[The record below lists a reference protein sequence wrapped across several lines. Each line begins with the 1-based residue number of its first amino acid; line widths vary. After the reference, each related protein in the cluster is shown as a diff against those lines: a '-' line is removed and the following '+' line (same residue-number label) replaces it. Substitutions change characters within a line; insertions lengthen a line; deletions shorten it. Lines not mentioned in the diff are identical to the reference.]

1 MMSGW
6 LSRWS
11 CSSRWRREK
20 AQKDALFFALG
31 LLVGIVV
38 AHSVVASRSV
48 TRSQVEE
55 NGFRLVRERI
65 GFATK
70 AHRKA
75 IQEYVRH
82 YRAAYRDDLNIEGA
96 DENAREEM
104 DERGTV
110 MNDDKFALVV
120 SVYKEW
126 GENNEKVPEWA
137 NANASRD
144 NYFVVQPFYQR
155 IEASKPAFVVNKG
168 FESGVYM
175 RYIVDNYHNL
185 PEAVIFV
192 QADGCEVDMN
202 AVLPRVTLEIL
213 DQAGGFLPL
222 NCLKVMGRSIS
233 MWGGEKGERVEACW
247 REVSKHFELN
257 LFEGFALGSDFQIN
271 MVCCACFAVKRELLL
286 STPFEVWNS
295 FYERSIVKGQ
305 CIEGQLDI
313 DEGKHETAGT
323 FEHLAHVI
331 FGRKDRLWEP
341 KCFDDFAIIVNN
353 EDAPG
358 SLKQSEV
365 HATDRVEKQPVT
377 TVENADDSWSKLP
390 ELVKRLQCNDVSEL
404 KSTLPILKIFVLED
418 VPALGHFQ
426 MSVVSFFC
434 WLMNQVEDADN
445 ITRQTGSL
453 QLYVSTIVNTD
464 TELQN
469 VADVYYKPF
478 IQSIISYAE
487 KNFDIQ
493 FSTLNVKDW
502 YDGLHINPDR
512 ISCYDDDKTV
522 RAEEIEVYHRSCSDR
537 KYKGHCAAWFDKLSN
552 VDHFRDFLEK
562 SLDLKEILGEVAN
575 EIIDA
580 TRILIFDRAAGYAKS
595 YQDANLVV
603 KAIQD
608 ECKQCN
614 VTYFQ
619 DDARRGGA
627 KSFEWNCRLIA
638 SYDIIIAAHG
648 AFLSNLP
655 CAKPNSAL
663 IEIIWRDITDMSM
676 YEPLAHQMGL
686 KYRRV
691 NFDCVI
697 CEAADPEDH
706 PVKPDLAELRSA
718 LQSLTEVTTE
728 LTGNYTKVKV
738 NEPVVQNT
746 IDRIEKWQPKY
757 SPEKAE
763 QCLAQKYKGVQNGS
777 MAQSSTN
784 ILVYGNSV
792 SRRFYQLLSAYLLSI
807 SGTEEDA
814 LAAQEHRL
822 MTRQEEKVECN
833 KELPGISCSTEI
845 IYQKV
850 NLGQRKIVVY
860 FHFEQR
866 IYSKNLEAVINET
879 APQIVIGN
887 AGLDNYFCQ
896 HALHDEP
903 RCGED
908 KSLSSIQNSLEGSAE
923 WEEQIKTWKLNLVE
937 RADKL
942 AELVNSGKSKFG
954 TKFVWR
960 KSTCMCTK
968 WNSMPSSIDHSKH
981 NETLLNWFLNTSD
994 SIVQERLKLD
1004 SNNIL
1009 DASDLTRLNT
1019 EPYAKVCELYE
1030 DHVHPKRRIHD
1041 ILIDNMLVLLCSA
1054 EPKGNLEEN
1063 RVDVT
1068 VNSQKAKENTT
1079 ETLPEAFRLLSNKLM
1094 KNQYRDSCTAA
1105 CFYSTKF
1112 SPEIGLGGRLQFI
1125 VAALTFAIEDGCV
1138 LIASPDSSLQLFGGS
1153 SLKELTNCKD
1163 EDAKDIK
1170 YIDSGASDMDEN
1182 GLLARYMRYV
1192 PQFDDLGLKGSI
1204 MLWQSV
1210 ALSFLMRATESF
1222 ANIIQEVQNEIGWY
1236 DIQKCRGA
1244 VISMHVRHGDKG
1256 TETSLLPLSAYL
1268 KELALWLENAEQNQ
1282 EFKCIFVATDDGDL
1296 QKRLEDS
1303 PVLELESGRK
1313 FKVIGSWQSNVAA
1326 QKLSSSEGEFGA
1338 LLDLHLLSR
1347 AKTFC
1352 FTFSSNFGRL
1362 AMHMNPVHLEARA
1375 VSSLIPMDY
1384 YHHAISSGFFF
1395 VRQQN
1400 VRRGSWS
1407 TVAVYKEKISSTL
1420 NCEPQY
1426 GCSAQ
1431 TFDSS
1436 QNETYSCCRLP
1447 AKSDYVNGVIGPVL
1461 SEIFPDEYEKYC
1473 RVIDF

>member
-20 AQKDALFFALG
+20 AQKDALFFVLG

-38 AHSVVASRSV
+38 AHSVIASRSV

-96 DENAREEM
+96 DENVREEM

-233 MWGGEKGERVEACW
+233 MWGGERGERVEACW

-331 FGRKDRLWEP
+331 FGRKDPLWEP
-341 KCFDDFAIIVNN
+341 KCFDDFATIVNN

-377 TVENADDSWSKLP
+377 TVENADGSWSKLP

-418 VPALGHFQ
+418 FPALGHFQ

-502 YDGLHINPDR
+502 YDGVHINPDR

-552 VDHFRDFLEK
+552 VDHFRNFLEQ

-728 LTGNYTKVKV
+728 LTGN
-738 NEPVVQNT
+738 
-746 IDRIEKWQPKY
+746 
-757 SPEKAE
+757 
-763 QCLAQKYKGVQNGS
+763 
-777 MAQSSTN
+777 
-784 ILVYGNSV
+784 
-792 SRRFYQLLSAYLLSI
+792 
-807 SGTEEDA
+807 
-814 LAAQEHRL
+814 
-822 MTRQEEKVECN
+822 
-833 KELPGISCSTEI
+833 
-845 IYQKV
+845 
-850 NLGQRKIVVY
+850 
-860 FHFEQR
+860 
-866 IYSKNLEAVINET
+866 
-879 APQIVIGN
+879 
-887 AGLDNYFCQ
+887 
-896 HALHDEP
+896 
-903 RCGED
+903 
-908 KSLSSIQNSLEGSAE
+908 
-923 WEEQIKTWKLNLVE
+923 
-937 RADKL
+937 
-942 AELVNSGKSKFG
+942 
-954 TKFVWR
+954 
-960 KSTCMCTK
+960 
-968 WNSMPSSIDHSKH
+968 
-981 NETLLNWFLNTSD
+981 
-994 SIVQERLKLD
+994 
-1004 SNNIL
+1004 
-1009 DASDLTRLNT
+1009 
-1019 EPYAKVCELYE
+1019 
-1030 DHVHPKRRIHD
+1030 
-1041 ILIDNMLVLLCSA
+1041 
-1054 EPKGNLEEN
+1054 LEEN
-1063 RVDVT
+1063 GVDVT

-1112 SPEIGLGGRLQFI
+1112 SPNSGLGSRLQFV

-1170 YIDSGASDMDEN
+1170 YIDLGASDMDEN
-1182 GLLARYMRYV
+1182 GLKARYMRYV
-1192 PQFDDLGLKGSI
+1192 PQFDDLGFKDSI

-1256 TETSLLPLSAYL
+1256 SETSLVPLSAYL

-1313 FKVIGSWQSNVAA
+1313 FKVIGSWQSIVAA

-1352 FTFSSNFGRL
+1352 FIFSSNFGRL

-1395 VRQQN
+1395 VHQQN
-1400 VRRGSWS
+1400 VRGGFWS
-1407 TVAVYKEKISSTL
+1407 TVAVYKEKISSKL

>member
-1 MMSGW
+1 V
-6 LSRWS
+6 
-11 CSSRWRREK
+11 K

-38 AHSVVASRSV
+38 AHSMVASRSV

-377 TVENADDSWSKLP
+377 TVENADGSWSKLP

-418 VPALGHFQ
+418 APALGHFQ

-552 VDHFRDFLEK
+552 VDHFRDFLEQ

-697 CEAADPEDH
+697 CEAADPEYH

-1112 SPEIGLGGRLQFI
+1112 SPNSGLGSRLQFI

-1407 TVAVYKEKISSTL
+1407 TVAVFKEKISSTL

-1473 RVIDF
+1473 RVIDDY

>member
-1 MMSGW
+1 M
-6 LSRWS
+6 
-11 CSSRWRREK
+11 K

-38 AHSVVASRSV
+38 AHSVIASRSV

-418 VPALGHFQ
+418 FPALGHFQ

-478 IQSIISYAE
+478 IRSIISYAE

-502 YDGLHINPDR
+502 YDGVHINPDR

-552 VDHFRDFLEK
+552 VDHFRNFLEQ

-728 LTGNYTKVKV
+728 LTGN
-738 NEPVVQNT
+738 
-746 IDRIEKWQPKY
+746 
-757 SPEKAE
+757 
-763 QCLAQKYKGVQNGS
+763 
-777 MAQSSTN
+777 
-784 ILVYGNSV
+784 
-792 SRRFYQLLSAYLLSI
+792 
-807 SGTEEDA
+807 
-814 LAAQEHRL
+814 
-822 MTRQEEKVECN
+822 
-833 KELPGISCSTEI
+833 
-845 IYQKV
+845 
-850 NLGQRKIVVY
+850 
-860 FHFEQR
+860 
-866 IYSKNLEAVINET
+866 
-879 APQIVIGN
+879 
-887 AGLDNYFCQ
+887 
-896 HALHDEP
+896 
-903 RCGED
+903 
-908 KSLSSIQNSLEGSAE
+908 
-923 WEEQIKTWKLNLVE
+923 
-937 RADKL
+937 
-942 AELVNSGKSKFG
+942 
-954 TKFVWR
+954 
-960 KSTCMCTK
+960 
-968 WNSMPSSIDHSKH
+968 
-981 NETLLNWFLNTSD
+981 
-994 SIVQERLKLD
+994 
-1004 SNNIL
+1004 
-1009 DASDLTRLNT
+1009 
-1019 EPYAKVCELYE
+1019 
-1030 DHVHPKRRIHD
+1030 
-1041 ILIDNMLVLLCSA
+1041 
-1054 EPKGNLEEN
+1054 LEEN
-1063 RVDVT
+1063 GVDVT

-1138 LIASPDSSLQLFGGS
+1138 LIASRGSSLQLFGGS

-1170 YIDSGASDMDEN
+1170 YIDLGASDMDEN
-1182 GLLARYMRYV
+1182 GLKARYMRYV
-1192 PQFDDLGLKGSI
+1192 PQFDDLGFKDSI

-1256 TETSLLPLSAYL
+1256 SETSLLPLSAYL

-1313 FKVIGSWQSNVAA
+1313 FKVIGSWQSIVAA

-1352 FTFSSNFGRL
+1352 FVFSSNFGRL

-1395 VRQQN
+1395 VHQQN
-1400 VRRGSWS
+1400 VRGGFWS
-1407 TVAVYKEKISSTL
+1407 TVAVYKEKISSKL

-1473 RVIDF
+1473 RVIDDY

>member
-6 LSRWS
+6 LSGWS

-38 AHSVVASRSV
+38 AHSVIASRSV

-365 HATDRVEKQPVT
+365 HATDRVENRVDVT
-377 TVENADDSWSKLP
+377 
-390 ELVKRLQCNDVSEL
+390 
-404 KSTLPILKIFVLED
+404 
-418 VPALGHFQ
+418 
-426 MSVVSFFC
+426 
-434 WLMNQVEDADN
+434 
-445 ITRQTGSL
+445 
-453 QLYVSTIVNTD
+453 VNS
-464 TELQN
+464 QK
-469 VADVYYKPF
+469 A
-478 IQSIISYAE
+478 
-487 KNFDIQ
+487 
-493 FSTLNVKDW
+493 
-502 YDGLHINPDR
+502 
-512 ISCYDDDKTV
+512 
-522 RAEEIEVYHRSCSDR
+522 
-537 KYKGHCAAWFDKLSN
+537 
-552 VDHFRDFLEK
+552 
-562 SLDLKEILGEVAN
+562 KE
-575 EIIDA
+575 
-580 TRILIFDRAAGYAKS
+580 
-595 YQDANLVV
+595 
-603 KAIQD
+603 
-608 ECKQCN
+608 
-614 VTYFQ
+614 
-619 DDARRGGA
+619 
-627 KSFEWNCRLIA
+627 
-638 SYDIIIAAHG
+638 
-648 AFLSNLP
+648 
-655 CAKPNSAL
+655 
-663 IEIIWRDITDMSM
+663 
-676 YEPLAHQMGL
+676 
-686 KYRRV
+686 
-691 NFDCVI
+691 
-697 CEAADPEDH
+697 
-706 PVKPDLAELRSA
+706 

-1192 PQFDDLGLKGSI
+1192 PQFDDLGFKDSI

-1256 TETSLLPLSAYL
+1256 SETSLVPLSAYL

-1473 RVIDF
+1473 RVIDDY

>member
-20 AQKDALFFALG
+20 AQKDALFFVLG

-38 AHSVVASRSV
+38 AYSVIASRSV

-341 KCFDDFAIIVNN
+341 KCFDDFATIVNN

-377 TVENADDSWSKLP
+377 TVENADGSWSKLP

-418 VPALGHFQ
+418 FPALGHFQ

-502 YDGLHINPDR
+502 YDGVHINPDR

-552 VDHFRDFLEK
+552 VDHFRNFLEQ

-728 LTGNYTKVKV
+728 LTGN
-738 NEPVVQNT
+738 
-746 IDRIEKWQPKY
+746 
-757 SPEKAE
+757 
-763 QCLAQKYKGVQNGS
+763 
-777 MAQSSTN
+777 
-784 ILVYGNSV
+784 
-792 SRRFYQLLSAYLLSI
+792 
-807 SGTEEDA
+807 
-814 LAAQEHRL
+814 
-822 MTRQEEKVECN
+822 
-833 KELPGISCSTEI
+833 
-845 IYQKV
+845 
-850 NLGQRKIVVY
+850 
-860 FHFEQR
+860 
-866 IYSKNLEAVINET
+866 
-879 APQIVIGN
+879 
-887 AGLDNYFCQ
+887 
-896 HALHDEP
+896 
-903 RCGED
+903 
-908 KSLSSIQNSLEGSAE
+908 
-923 WEEQIKTWKLNLVE
+923 
-937 RADKL
+937 
-942 AELVNSGKSKFG
+942 
-954 TKFVWR
+954 
-960 KSTCMCTK
+960 
-968 WNSMPSSIDHSKH
+968 
-981 NETLLNWFLNTSD
+981 
-994 SIVQERLKLD
+994 
-1004 SNNIL
+1004 
-1009 DASDLTRLNT
+1009 
-1019 EPYAKVCELYE
+1019 
-1030 DHVHPKRRIHD
+1030 
-1041 ILIDNMLVLLCSA
+1041 
-1054 EPKGNLEEN
+1054 LEEN
-1063 RVDVT
+1063 GVDVT

-1112 SPEIGLGGRLQFI
+1112 SPNSGLGSRLQFI

-1138 LIASPDSSLQLFGGS
+1138 LIASRGSSLQLFGGS

-1170 YIDSGASDMDEN
+1170 YIDLGASDMDEN
-1182 GLLARYMRYV
+1182 GLKARYMRYV
-1192 PQFDDLGLKGSI
+1192 PQFDDLGFKDSI

-1256 TETSLLPLSAYL
+1256 SETSLLPLSAYL

-1313 FKVIGSWQSNVAA
+1313 FKVIGSWQSIVAA

-1352 FTFSSNFGRL
+1352 FIFSSNFGRL

-1395 VRQQN
+1395 VHQQN
-1400 VRRGSWS
+1400 VRGGFWS
-1407 TVAVYKEKISSTL
+1407 TVAVYKEKISSKL

>member
-20 AQKDALFFALG
+20 AQKDALFFVLG

-38 AHSVVASRSV
+38 AHSVIASRSV

-233 MWGGEKGERVEACW
+233 MWGGERGERVEACW

-331 FGRKDRLWEP
+331 FGRKDPLWEP

-358 SLKQSEV
+358 SLKQYEV

-418 VPALGHFQ
+418 FPALGHFQ

-502 YDGLHINPDR
+502 YDGVHINPDR

-552 VDHFRDFLEK
+552 VDHFRDFLEQ

-663 IEIIWRDITDMSM
+663 IEIIWRDITDMSV
-676 YEPLAHQMGL
+676 YEPLAYQLGL

-728 LTGNYTKVKV
+728 LTGN
-738 NEPVVQNT
+738 
-746 IDRIEKWQPKY
+746 
-757 SPEKAE
+757 
-763 QCLAQKYKGVQNGS
+763 
-777 MAQSSTN
+777 
-784 ILVYGNSV
+784 
-792 SRRFYQLLSAYLLSI
+792 
-807 SGTEEDA
+807 
-814 LAAQEHRL
+814 
-822 MTRQEEKVECN
+822 
-833 KELPGISCSTEI
+833 
-845 IYQKV
+845 
-850 NLGQRKIVVY
+850 
-860 FHFEQR
+860 
-866 IYSKNLEAVINET
+866 
-879 APQIVIGN
+879 
-887 AGLDNYFCQ
+887 
-896 HALHDEP
+896 
-903 RCGED
+903 
-908 KSLSSIQNSLEGSAE
+908 
-923 WEEQIKTWKLNLVE
+923 
-937 RADKL
+937 
-942 AELVNSGKSKFG
+942 
-954 TKFVWR
+954 
-960 KSTCMCTK
+960 
-968 WNSMPSSIDHSKH
+968 
-981 NETLLNWFLNTSD
+981 
-994 SIVQERLKLD
+994 
-1004 SNNIL
+1004 
-1009 DASDLTRLNT
+1009 
-1019 EPYAKVCELYE
+1019 
-1030 DHVHPKRRIHD
+1030 
-1041 ILIDNMLVLLCSA
+1041 
-1054 EPKGNLEEN
+1054 LEEN
-1063 RVDVT
+1063 GVDVT

-1112 SPEIGLGGRLQFI
+1112 SPNSGLGSRLQFI

-1170 YIDSGASDMDEN
+1170 YIDLGASDMDEN
-1182 GLLARYMRYV
+1182 GLKARYMRYV
-1192 PQFDDLGLKGSI
+1192 PQFDDLGFKDSI

-1256 TETSLLPLSAYL
+1256 SETSLVPLSAYL

-1313 FKVIGSWQSNVAA
+1313 FKVIGSWQSIVAA

-1395 VRQQN
+1395 VHQQN
-1400 VRRGSWS
+1400 VRGGFWS
-1407 TVAVYKEKISSTL
+1407 TVAVYKEKISSKL

>member
-38 AHSVVASRSV
+38 AHSVIASRSV

-233 MWGGEKGERVEACW
+233 MWGGERGERVEACW

-341 KCFDDFAIIVNN
+341 KCFDDFATIVNN

-418 VPALGHFQ
+418 FPALGHFQ

-728 LTGNYTKVKV
+728 LTGN
-738 NEPVVQNT
+738 
-746 IDRIEKWQPKY
+746 
-757 SPEKAE
+757 
-763 QCLAQKYKGVQNGS
+763 
-777 MAQSSTN
+777 
-784 ILVYGNSV
+784 
-792 SRRFYQLLSAYLLSI
+792 
-807 SGTEEDA
+807 
-814 LAAQEHRL
+814 
-822 MTRQEEKVECN
+822 
-833 KELPGISCSTEI
+833 
-845 IYQKV
+845 
-850 NLGQRKIVVY
+850 
-860 FHFEQR
+860 
-866 IYSKNLEAVINET
+866 
-879 APQIVIGN
+879 
-887 AGLDNYFCQ
+887 
-896 HALHDEP
+896 
-903 RCGED
+903 
-908 KSLSSIQNSLEGSAE
+908 
-923 WEEQIKTWKLNLVE
+923 
-937 RADKL
+937 
-942 AELVNSGKSKFG
+942 
-954 TKFVWR
+954 
-960 KSTCMCTK
+960 
-968 WNSMPSSIDHSKH
+968 
-981 NETLLNWFLNTSD
+981 
-994 SIVQERLKLD
+994 
-1004 SNNIL
+1004 
-1009 DASDLTRLNT
+1009 
-1019 EPYAKVCELYE
+1019 
-1030 DHVHPKRRIHD
+1030 
-1041 ILIDNMLVLLCSA
+1041 
-1054 EPKGNLEEN
+1054 LEEN
-1063 RVDVT
+1063 GVDVT

-1112 SPEIGLGGRLQFI
+1112 SPNSGLGSRLQFI

-1182 GLLARYMRYV
+1182 GLKARYMRYV
-1192 PQFDDLGLKGSI
+1192 PQFDDLGFKDSI

-1256 TETSLLPLSAYL
+1256 SETSLVPLSAYL

-1313 FKVIGSWQSNVAA
+1313 FKVIGSWQSIVAA

-1352 FTFSSNFGRL
+1352 FIFSSNFGRL

>member
-38 AHSVVASRSV
+38 AHSVIASRSV

-96 DENAREEM
+96 DENVREEM

-233 MWGGEKGERVEACW
+233 MWGGERGERVEACW

-331 FGRKDRLWEP
+331 FGRKDPLWEP
-341 KCFDDFAIIVNN
+341 KCFDDFATIVNN

-377 TVENADDSWSKLP
+377 TVENADGSWSKLP

-502 YDGLHINPDR
+502 YDGVHINPDR

-552 VDHFRDFLEK
+552 VDHFRNFLEQ

-728 LTGNYTKVKV
+728 LTGN
-738 NEPVVQNT
+738 
-746 IDRIEKWQPKY
+746 
-757 SPEKAE
+757 
-763 QCLAQKYKGVQNGS
+763 
-777 MAQSSTN
+777 
-784 ILVYGNSV
+784 
-792 SRRFYQLLSAYLLSI
+792 
-807 SGTEEDA
+807 
-814 LAAQEHRL
+814 
-822 MTRQEEKVECN
+822 
-833 KELPGISCSTEI
+833 
-845 IYQKV
+845 
-850 NLGQRKIVVY
+850 
-860 FHFEQR
+860 
-866 IYSKNLEAVINET
+866 
-879 APQIVIGN
+879 
-887 AGLDNYFCQ
+887 
-896 HALHDEP
+896 
-903 RCGED
+903 
-908 KSLSSIQNSLEGSAE
+908 
-923 WEEQIKTWKLNLVE
+923 
-937 RADKL
+937 
-942 AELVNSGKSKFG
+942 
-954 TKFVWR
+954 
-960 KSTCMCTK
+960 
-968 WNSMPSSIDHSKH
+968 
-981 NETLLNWFLNTSD
+981 
-994 SIVQERLKLD
+994 
-1004 SNNIL
+1004 
-1009 DASDLTRLNT
+1009 
-1019 EPYAKVCELYE
+1019 
-1030 DHVHPKRRIHD
+1030 
-1041 ILIDNMLVLLCSA
+1041 
-1054 EPKGNLEEN
+1054 LEEN
-1063 RVDVT
+1063 GVDVT

-1112 SPEIGLGGRLQFI
+1112 SPNSGLGSRLQFI

-1170 YIDSGASDMDEN
+1170 YIDLGASDMDEN
-1182 GLLARYMRYV
+1182 GLKARYMRYV
-1192 PQFDDLGLKGSI
+1192 PQFDDLGFKDSI

-1256 TETSLLPLSAYL
+1256 SETSLVPLSAYL

-1313 FKVIGSWQSNVAA
+1313 FKVIGSWQSIVAA

-1352 FTFSSNFGRL
+1352 FVFSSNFGRL

-1395 VRQQN
+1395 VHQQN
-1400 VRRGSWS
+1400 VRGGFWS
-1407 TVAVYKEKISSTL
+1407 TMAVYKEKISSKL

>member
-20 AQKDALFFALG
+20 AQKDALFFVLG

-38 AHSVVASRSV
+38 AHSVIASRSV

-233 MWGGEKGERVEACW
+233 MWGGERGERVEACW

-502 YDGLHINPDR
+502 YDGVHINPDR

-552 VDHFRDFLEK
+552 VDHFRDFLEQ

-728 LTGNYTKVKV
+728 LTGN
-738 NEPVVQNT
+738 
-746 IDRIEKWQPKY
+746 
-757 SPEKAE
+757 
-763 QCLAQKYKGVQNGS
+763 
-777 MAQSSTN
+777 
-784 ILVYGNSV
+784 
-792 SRRFYQLLSAYLLSI
+792 
-807 SGTEEDA
+807 
-814 LAAQEHRL
+814 
-822 MTRQEEKVECN
+822 
-833 KELPGISCSTEI
+833 
-845 IYQKV
+845 
-850 NLGQRKIVVY
+850 
-860 FHFEQR
+860 
-866 IYSKNLEAVINET
+866 
-879 APQIVIGN
+879 
-887 AGLDNYFCQ
+887 
-896 HALHDEP
+896 
-903 RCGED
+903 
-908 KSLSSIQNSLEGSAE
+908 
-923 WEEQIKTWKLNLVE
+923 
-937 RADKL
+937 
-942 AELVNSGKSKFG
+942 
-954 TKFVWR
+954 
-960 KSTCMCTK
+960 
-968 WNSMPSSIDHSKH
+968 
-981 NETLLNWFLNTSD
+981 
-994 SIVQERLKLD
+994 
-1004 SNNIL
+1004 
-1009 DASDLTRLNT
+1009 
-1019 EPYAKVCELYE
+1019 
-1030 DHVHPKRRIHD
+1030 
-1041 ILIDNMLVLLCSA
+1041 
-1054 EPKGNLEEN
+1054 LEEN
-1063 RVDVT
+1063 GVDVT

-1112 SPEIGLGGRLQFI
+1112 SPNSGLGSRLQFI

-1170 YIDSGASDMDEN
+1170 YIDLGASDMDEN
-1182 GLLARYMRYV
+1182 GLKARYMRYV
-1192 PQFDDLGLKGSI
+1192 PQFDDLGFKDSI

-1256 TETSLLPLSAYL
+1256 SETSLVPLSAYL

-1313 FKVIGSWQSNVAA
+1313 FKVIGSWQSIVAA

-1352 FTFSSNFGRL
+1352 FVFSSNFGRL

-1395 VRQQN
+1395 VHQQN
-1400 VRRGSWS
+1400 VRGGFWS
-1407 TVAVYKEKISSTL
+1407 TVAVYKEKISSKL

-1461 SEIFPDEYEKYC
+1461 SEIFPDEYEKYL
-1473 RVIDF
+1473 

>member
-38 AHSVVASRSV
+38 AHSVIASRSV

-233 MWGGEKGERVEACW
+233 MWGGERGERVEACW

-341 KCFDDFAIIVNN
+341 KCFDDFATIVNN

-377 TVENADDSWSKLP
+377 TVENADGSWSKLP

-418 VPALGHFQ
+418 FPALGHFQ

-502 YDGLHINPDR
+502 YDGVHINPDR

-552 VDHFRDFLEK
+552 VDHFRNFLEQ

-728 LTGNYTKVKV
+728 LTGN
-738 NEPVVQNT
+738 
-746 IDRIEKWQPKY
+746 
-757 SPEKAE
+757 
-763 QCLAQKYKGVQNGS
+763 
-777 MAQSSTN
+777 
-784 ILVYGNSV
+784 
-792 SRRFYQLLSAYLLSI
+792 
-807 SGTEEDA
+807 
-814 LAAQEHRL
+814 
-822 MTRQEEKVECN
+822 
-833 KELPGISCSTEI
+833 
-845 IYQKV
+845 
-850 NLGQRKIVVY
+850 
-860 FHFEQR
+860 
-866 IYSKNLEAVINET
+866 
-879 APQIVIGN
+879 
-887 AGLDNYFCQ
+887 
-896 HALHDEP
+896 
-903 RCGED
+903 
-908 KSLSSIQNSLEGSAE
+908 
-923 WEEQIKTWKLNLVE
+923 
-937 RADKL
+937 
-942 AELVNSGKSKFG
+942 
-954 TKFVWR
+954 
-960 KSTCMCTK
+960 
-968 WNSMPSSIDHSKH
+968 
-981 NETLLNWFLNTSD
+981 
-994 SIVQERLKLD
+994 
-1004 SNNIL
+1004 
-1009 DASDLTRLNT
+1009 
-1019 EPYAKVCELYE
+1019 
-1030 DHVHPKRRIHD
+1030 
-1041 ILIDNMLVLLCSA
+1041 
-1054 EPKGNLEEN
+1054 LEEN
-1063 RVDVT
+1063 GVDVT

-1112 SPEIGLGGRLQFI
+1112 SPNSGLGSRLQFI

-1170 YIDSGASDMDEN
+1170 YIDLGASDMDEN
-1182 GLLARYMRYV
+1182 GLKARYMRYV
-1192 PQFDDLGLKGSI
+1192 PQFDDLGFKDSI

-1256 TETSLLPLSAYL
+1256 SETSLVPLSAYL

-1313 FKVIGSWQSNVAA
+1313 FKVIGSWQSIVAA

-1352 FTFSSNFGRL
+1352 FVFSSNFGRL

-1395 VRQQN
+1395 VHQQN
-1400 VRRGSWS
+1400 VRGGFWS
-1407 TVAVYKEKISSTL
+1407 TVAVYKEKISSKL

>member
-38 AHSVVASRSV
+38 AHSVIASRSV

-233 MWGGEKGERVEACW
+233 MWGGERGERVEACW

-331 FGRKDRLWEP
+331 FGRKDPLWEP
-341 KCFDDFAIIVNN
+341 KCFDDFATIVNN

-377 TVENADDSWSKLP
+377 TVENADGSWSKLP

-418 VPALGHFQ
+418 FPALGHFQ

-502 YDGLHINPDR
+502 YDGVHINPDR

-552 VDHFRDFLEK
+552 VDHFRNFLEQ

-728 LTGNYTKVKV
+728 LTGN
-738 NEPVVQNT
+738 
-746 IDRIEKWQPKY
+746 
-757 SPEKAE
+757 
-763 QCLAQKYKGVQNGS
+763 
-777 MAQSSTN
+777 
-784 ILVYGNSV
+784 
-792 SRRFYQLLSAYLLSI
+792 
-807 SGTEEDA
+807 
-814 LAAQEHRL
+814 
-822 MTRQEEKVECN
+822 
-833 KELPGISCSTEI
+833 
-845 IYQKV
+845 
-850 NLGQRKIVVY
+850 
-860 FHFEQR
+860 
-866 IYSKNLEAVINET
+866 
-879 APQIVIGN
+879 
-887 AGLDNYFCQ
+887 
-896 HALHDEP
+896 
-903 RCGED
+903 
-908 KSLSSIQNSLEGSAE
+908 
-923 WEEQIKTWKLNLVE
+923 
-937 RADKL
+937 
-942 AELVNSGKSKFG
+942 
-954 TKFVWR
+954 
-960 KSTCMCTK
+960 
-968 WNSMPSSIDHSKH
+968 
-981 NETLLNWFLNTSD
+981 
-994 SIVQERLKLD
+994 
-1004 SNNIL
+1004 
-1009 DASDLTRLNT
+1009 
-1019 EPYAKVCELYE
+1019 
-1030 DHVHPKRRIHD
+1030 
-1041 ILIDNMLVLLCSA
+1041 
-1054 EPKGNLEEN
+1054 LEEN
-1063 RVDVT
+1063 GVDVT

-1112 SPEIGLGGRLQFI
+1112 SPNSGLGSRLQFI

-1170 YIDSGASDMDEN
+1170 YIDLGASDMDEN
-1182 GLLARYMRYV
+1182 GLKARYMRYV
-1192 PQFDDLGLKGSI
+1192 PQFDDLGFKDSI

-1256 TETSLLPLSAYL
+1256 SETSLVPLSAYL

-1313 FKVIGSWQSNVAA
+1313 FKVIGSWQSIVAA

-1352 FTFSSNFGRL
+1352 FAFSSNFGRL

-1400 VRRGSWS
+1400 VRGGSWS

>member
-1 MMSGW
+1 M
-6 LSRWS
+6 
-11 CSSRWRREK
+11 K

-502 YDGLHINPDR
+502 YDGVHINPDR

-552 VDHFRDFLEK
+552 VDHFRDFLEQ

-580 TRILIFDRAAGYAKS
+580 TRILIFDRAAEYARS

-686 KYRRV
+686 EYRRV

-814 LAAQEHRL
+814 LAVQEHRL

-1256 TETSLLPLSAYL
+1256 SETSLVPLSAYL

-1473 RVIDF
+1473 RVVDF

>member
-1 MMSGW
+1 M
-6 LSRWS
+6 
-11 CSSRWRREK
+11 K

-38 AHSVVASRSV
+38 AHSVIASRSV

-331 FGRKDRLWEP
+331 FGRKDPMWEP
-341 KCFDDFAIIVNN
+341 KCFDDFATIVNN
-353 EDAPG
+353 KDAPG

-418 VPALGHFQ
+418 FPALGHFQ

-478 IQSIISYAE
+478 IRSIISYAE

-502 YDGLHINPDR
+502 YDGVHINPDR

-552 VDHFRDFLEK
+552 VDHFRDFLEQ

-833 KELPGISCSTEI
+833 KELPGISCRTEI
-845 IYQKV
+845 IYQEV

-1138 LIASPDSSLQLFGGS
+1138 LIASRGSSLQLFGGS

-1182 GLLARYMRYV
+1182 GLKARYMRYV
-1192 PQFDDLGLKGSI
+1192 PQFDDLEFKDSI

-1256 TETSLLPLSAYL
+1256 KETSLLPLSAYL

-1326 QKLSSSEGEFGA
+1326 SSEGEFGA

-1473 RVIDF
+1473 RVIDDY

>member
-38 AHSVVASRSV
+38 AHSVIASRSV

-202 AVLPRVTLEIL
+202 AVLPRVTLGIL

-233 MWGGEKGERVEACW
+233 MWGGERGERVEACW

-341 KCFDDFAIIVNN
+341 KCISDFDQNQKTSFA
-353 EDAPG
+353 
-358 SLKQSEV
+358 S
-365 HATDRVEKQPVT
+365 
-377 TVENADDSWSKLP
+377 
-390 ELVKRLQCNDVSEL
+390 
-404 KSTLPILKIFVLED
+404 
-418 VPALGHFQ
+418 
-426 MSVVSFFC
+426 
-434 WLMNQVEDADN
+434 
-445 ITRQTGSL
+445 
-453 QLYVSTIVNTD
+453 
-464 TELQN
+464 
-469 VADVYYKPF
+469 
-478 IQSIISYAE
+478 E
-487 KNFDIQ
+487 KNI
-493 FSTLNVKDW
+493 VHE
-502 YDGLHINPDR
+502 G
-512 ISCYDDDKTV
+512 
-522 RAEEIEVYHRSCSDR
+522 
-537 KYKGHCAAWFDKLSN
+537 
-552 VDHFRDFLEK
+552 
-562 SLDLKEILGEVAN
+562 
-575 EIIDA
+575 
-580 TRILIFDRAAGYAKS
+580 
-595 YQDANLVV
+595 
-603 KAIQD
+603 
-608 ECKQCN
+608 
-614 VTYFQ
+614 
-619 DDARRGGA
+619 
-627 KSFEWNCRLIA
+627 
-638 SYDIIIAAHG
+638 
-648 AFLSNLP
+648 
-655 CAKPNSAL
+655 PN
-663 IEIIWRDITDMSM
+663 
-676 YEPLAHQMGL
+676 
-686 KYRRV
+686 
-691 NFDCVI
+691 N
-697 CEAADPEDH
+697 
-706 PVKPDLAELRSA
+706 
-718 LQSLTEVTTE
+718 
-728 LTGNYTKVKV
+728 TKVKV
-738 NEPVVQNT
+738 NEPVMQNT

-792 SRRFYQLLSAYLLSI
+792 SRRFYQLLSAYLLSV

-822 MTRQEEKVECN
+822 MTRQEEKVKCN

-845 IYQKV
+845 IYQEG

-942 AELVNSGKSKFG
+942 ADLVNSAKSKFG

-960 KSTCMCTK
+960 KSTCVCTK

-1054 EPKGNLEEN
+1054 EPKGNVEENRVEDITNDFATIVNNEDAPGSLKQSEVHATDRVEN

-1192 PQFDDLGLKGSI
+1192 PQFDDLGFKDSI

-1256 TETSLLPLSAYL
+1256 KETTLLPLSAYL

>member
-1 MMSGW
+1 
-6 LSRWS
+6 
-11 CSSRWRREK
+11 
-20 AQKDALFFALG
+20 
-31 LLVGIVV
+31 VGIVV
-38 AHSVVASRSV
+38 AHSVIASRSV

-96 DENAREEM
+96 DENVREEM

-233 MWGGEKGERVEACW
+233 MWGGERGERVEACW

-331 FGRKDRLWEP
+331 FGRKDPLWEP
-341 KCFDDFAIIVNN
+341 KCFDDFATIVNN

-377 TVENADDSWSKLP
+377 TVENADGSWSKLP

-418 VPALGHFQ
+418 FPALGHFQ

-502 YDGLHINPDR
+502 YDGVHINPDR

-552 VDHFRDFLEK
+552 VDHFRNFLEQ

-580 TRILIFDRAAGYAKS
+580 TRILIFDRAAGYARS

-728 LTGNYTKVKV
+728 LTGN
-738 NEPVVQNT
+738 
-746 IDRIEKWQPKY
+746 
-757 SPEKAE
+757 
-763 QCLAQKYKGVQNGS
+763 
-777 MAQSSTN
+777 
-784 ILVYGNSV
+784 
-792 SRRFYQLLSAYLLSI
+792 
-807 SGTEEDA
+807 
-814 LAAQEHRL
+814 
-822 MTRQEEKVECN
+822 
-833 KELPGISCSTEI
+833 
-845 IYQKV
+845 
-850 NLGQRKIVVY
+850 
-860 FHFEQR
+860 
-866 IYSKNLEAVINET
+866 
-879 APQIVIGN
+879 
-887 AGLDNYFCQ
+887 
-896 HALHDEP
+896 
-903 RCGED
+903 
-908 KSLSSIQNSLEGSAE
+908 
-923 WEEQIKTWKLNLVE
+923 
-937 RADKL
+937 
-942 AELVNSGKSKFG
+942 
-954 TKFVWR
+954 
-960 KSTCMCTK
+960 
-968 WNSMPSSIDHSKH
+968 
-981 NETLLNWFLNTSD
+981 
-994 SIVQERLKLD
+994 
-1004 SNNIL
+1004 
-1009 DASDLTRLNT
+1009 
-1019 EPYAKVCELYE
+1019 
-1030 DHVHPKRRIHD
+1030 
-1041 ILIDNMLVLLCSA
+1041 
-1054 EPKGNLEEN
+1054 LEEN
-1063 RVDVT
+1063 GVDVT

-1170 YIDSGASDMDEN
+1170 YIDLGASDMDEN
-1182 GLLARYMRYV
+1182 GLKARYMRYV
-1192 PQFDDLGLKGSI
+1192 PQFDDLGFKDSI

-1256 TETSLLPLSAYL
+1256 SETSLLPLSAYL

-1400 VRRGSWS
+1400 VHRGSWS

-1461 SEIFPDEYEKYC
+1461 SEIFPDEYEKYL
-1473 RVIDF
+1473 

>member
-38 AHSVVASRSV
+38 AHSVIASRSV

-233 MWGGEKGERVEACW
+233 MWGGERGERVEACW

-331 FGRKDRLWEP
+331 FGRKDPLWEP
-341 KCFDDFAIIVNN
+341 KCFDDFATIVNN

-377 TVENADDSWSKLP
+377 TVENADGSWSKLP

-418 VPALGHFQ
+418 FPALGHFQ

-502 YDGLHINPDR
+502 YDGVHINPDR

-552 VDHFRDFLEK
+552 VDHFRNFLEQ

-728 LTGNYTKVKV
+728 LTGN
-738 NEPVVQNT
+738 
-746 IDRIEKWQPKY
+746 
-757 SPEKAE
+757 
-763 QCLAQKYKGVQNGS
+763 
-777 MAQSSTN
+777 
-784 ILVYGNSV
+784 
-792 SRRFYQLLSAYLLSI
+792 
-807 SGTEEDA
+807 
-814 LAAQEHRL
+814 
-822 MTRQEEKVECN
+822 
-833 KELPGISCSTEI
+833 
-845 IYQKV
+845 
-850 NLGQRKIVVY
+850 
-860 FHFEQR
+860 
-866 IYSKNLEAVINET
+866 
-879 APQIVIGN
+879 
-887 AGLDNYFCQ
+887 
-896 HALHDEP
+896 
-903 RCGED
+903 
-908 KSLSSIQNSLEGSAE
+908 
-923 WEEQIKTWKLNLVE
+923 
-937 RADKL
+937 
-942 AELVNSGKSKFG
+942 
-954 TKFVWR
+954 
-960 KSTCMCTK
+960 
-968 WNSMPSSIDHSKH
+968 
-981 NETLLNWFLNTSD
+981 
-994 SIVQERLKLD
+994 
-1004 SNNIL
+1004 
-1009 DASDLTRLNT
+1009 
-1019 EPYAKVCELYE
+1019 
-1030 DHVHPKRRIHD
+1030 
-1041 ILIDNMLVLLCSA
+1041 
-1054 EPKGNLEEN
+1054 LEEN
-1063 RVDVT
+1063 GVDVT

-1112 SPEIGLGGRLQFI
+1112 SPNSGLGSRLQFV

-1170 YIDSGASDMDEN
+1170 YIDLGASDMDEN
-1182 GLLARYMRYV
+1182 GLKARYMRYV
-1192 PQFDDLGLKGSI
+1192 PQFDDLEFKDSI

-1256 TETSLLPLSAYL
+1256 KETSLLPLSAYL

-1352 FTFSSNFGRL
+1352 FIFSSNFGRL

-1395 VRQQN
+1395 VHQQN
-1400 VRRGSWS
+1400 VRGGFWS
-1407 TVAVYKEKISSTL
+1407 TVAVYKEKISSKL

>member
-20 AQKDALFFALG
+20 AQKDALFFVLG

-38 AHSVVASRSV
+38 AHSVIASRSV

-96 DENAREEM
+96 DENVREEM

-233 MWGGEKGERVEACW
+233 MWGGERGERVEACW

-331 FGRKDRLWEP
+331 FGRKDPLWEP
-341 KCFDDFAIIVNN
+341 KCFDDFATIVNN

-377 TVENADDSWSKLP
+377 TVENADGSWSKLP

-418 VPALGHFQ
+418 FPALGHFQ

-453 QLYVSTIVNTD
+453 QLHVSTIVNTD

-502 YDGLHINPDR
+502 YDGVHINPDR

-552 VDHFRDFLEK
+552 VDHFRNFLEQ

-728 LTGNYTKVKV
+728 LTGN
-738 NEPVVQNT
+738 
-746 IDRIEKWQPKY
+746 
-757 SPEKAE
+757 
-763 QCLAQKYKGVQNGS
+763 
-777 MAQSSTN
+777 
-784 ILVYGNSV
+784 
-792 SRRFYQLLSAYLLSI
+792 
-807 SGTEEDA
+807 
-814 LAAQEHRL
+814 
-822 MTRQEEKVECN
+822 
-833 KELPGISCSTEI
+833 
-845 IYQKV
+845 
-850 NLGQRKIVVY
+850 
-860 FHFEQR
+860 
-866 IYSKNLEAVINET
+866 
-879 APQIVIGN
+879 
-887 AGLDNYFCQ
+887 
-896 HALHDEP
+896 
-903 RCGED
+903 
-908 KSLSSIQNSLEGSAE
+908 
-923 WEEQIKTWKLNLVE
+923 
-937 RADKL
+937 
-942 AELVNSGKSKFG
+942 
-954 TKFVWR
+954 
-960 KSTCMCTK
+960 
-968 WNSMPSSIDHSKH
+968 
-981 NETLLNWFLNTSD
+981 
-994 SIVQERLKLD
+994 
-1004 SNNIL
+1004 
-1009 DASDLTRLNT
+1009 
-1019 EPYAKVCELYE
+1019 
-1030 DHVHPKRRIHD
+1030 
-1041 ILIDNMLVLLCSA
+1041 
-1054 EPKGNLEEN
+1054 LEEN
-1063 RVDVT
+1063 GVDVT

-1112 SPEIGLGGRLQFI
+1112 SPNSGLGSRLQFV

-1138 LIASPDSSLQLFGGS
+1138 LIASPDSSIQLFGGS

-1170 YIDSGASDMDEN
+1170 YIDLGASDMDEN
-1182 GLLARYMRYV
+1182 GLKARYMRYV
-1192 PQFDDLGLKGSI
+1192 PQFDDLGFKDSI

-1256 TETSLLPLSAYL
+1256 SETSLVPLSAYL

-1313 FKVIGSWQSNVAA
+1313 FKVIGSWQSIVAA

-1352 FTFSSNFGRL
+1352 FIFSSNFGRL